1 MNTHPKLL
9 LTVRF
14 KTSLPQDE
22 LEVRYKKRMPQFREI
37 PGLLQKYYFHDPAN
51 DEWGG
56 VYLWE
61 SGEHLEAYKNSEL
74 RKSIAEAFQVVGTPR
89 IEVIKVVDV
98 LKPEVRL

>member
-1 MNTHPKLL
+1 MHPKLL

-22 LEVRYKKRMPQFREI
+22 LEARYKKRMPLFREV
-37 PGLLQKYYFHDPAN
+37 PGLLQKYYYHDPAN

-61 SGEHLEAYKNSEL
+61 SGAHLEAYKNSDL
-74 RKSIAEAFQVVGTPR
+74 RKSIAEAYQIVGTPR

-98 LKPEVRL
+98 LNQDLGFA